1 MTEAETK
8 TETEQ
13 ETETETETAT
23 KTDAQTK
30 TDTKTETGTA
40 NKQTHNTFNYKG
52 KKTENQHGEQKCGL
66 RRANPIDKID
76 EFGPAPTFGPGICE
90 TS

>member
-40 NKQTHNTFNYKG
+40 NKQTHNTFNYKSKNTG
-52 KKTENQHGEQKCGL
+52 HQHDERKCGL
-66 RRANPIDKID
+66 RRDNPTDKYR
-76 EFGPAPTFGPGICE
+76 
-90 TS
+90 